1 MTKAPVLHLWWQ
13 SPLGFGCCA
22 PMILCSDGV
31 SIMAKGNNSG
41 RFRKKMGFAAVSNA
55 VAMDSRLSL
64 KAKGLYLLIQTYI
77 TIPGF
82 TLYKNYLMSQCKE
95 GDSAFDSAWNELK
108 RNGYLQQYKLKNP
121 ETKQFYYEYELY
133 DEPIDNTE
141 ASIEP
146 HPENQGMAKP
156 DPDFPGMA
164 FPDVGNPP
172 HGFSRRGK
180 QGVYNHTIPNQTIP
194 SHTIPNHIL
203 SATRQQIGYADLDIV
218 HNGIDMTLVD
228 EIVNL
233 MSEVYGLDR
242 IDKIRVQKRDIEAG
256 YVQERLHLLN
266 QNHIAYVVDKVLSNT
281 TKVKN
286 PKAYLLTMLYNAPV
300 TMETDVQFSVS
311 HDINSRQF
319 F

>member
-1 MTKAPVLHLWWQ
+1 MR
-13 SPLGFGCCA
+13 
-22 PMILCSDGV
+22 D
-31 SIMAKGNNSG
+31 
-41 RFRKKMGFAAVSNA
+41 
-55 VAMDSRLSL
+55 
-64 KAKGLYLLIQTYI
+64 
-77 TIPGF
+77 
-82 TLYKNYLMSQCKE
+82 
-95 GDSAFDSAWNELK
+95 
-108 RNGYLQQYKLKNP
+108 P
-121 ETKQFYYEYELY
+121 ETKHFYYEYELN
-133 DEPIDNTE
+133 DEPSDDE
-141 ASIEP
+141 PLRIE
-146 HPENQGMAKP
+146 P
-156 DPDFPGMA
+156 DPDFRDTGKPHPDFPVPG
-164 FPDVGNPP
+164 FPDAGNPVY
-172 HGFSRRGK
+172 GSSGAGK
-180 QGVYNHTIPNQTIP
+180 QGVYNHTISNQTIP

-203 SATRQQIGYADLDIV
+203 SAIRQQIGYADLDIV

-242 IDKIRVQKRDIEAG
+242 IDKIRVQKRDVQAG

>member
-1 MTKAPVLHLWWQ
+1 
-13 SPLGFGCCA
+13 
-22 PMILCSDGV
+22 
-31 SIMAKGNNSG
+31 MAKGNNSG

-55 VAMDSRLSL
+55 VAMDMNLSL
-64 KAKGLYLLIQTYI
+64 KAKGLYLLIQAYI

-82 TLYKNYLMSQCKE
+82 TLYKNYLISQCKE
-95 GDSAFDSAWNELK
+95 GKSAFESAWSELK
-108 RNGYLQQYKLKNP
+108 QAGYLKQYRMRDP
-121 ETKQFYYEYELY
+121 ETKHFYYEYELN
-133 DEPIDNTE
+133 DEPSDDE
-141 ASIEP
+141 PLRIE
-146 HPENQGMAKP
+146 P
-156 DPDFPGMA
+156 DPDFRDTGKPHPDFPVSG
-164 FPDVGNPP
+164 FPDAGNPVYGSSGP
-172 HGFSRRGK
+172 GK